1 MWNKIL
7 SWLYEIIEK
16 VLGLLPLSPFTQY
29 IEKLK
34 DIPFLGYLN
43 WFIPI
48 KELLIIGASW
58 LGVIGLFYLYS
69 IVLRW
74 VKAIE

>member
-7 SWLYEIIEK
+7 GWLYEIIEK
-16 VLGLLPLSPFTQY
+16 VLGLLPLSPFTEY

-34 DIPFLGYLN
+34 DMPFLGYLN

-69 IVLRW
+69 IILRW

>member
-7 SWLYEIIEK
+7 CWLYEIIEK
-16 VLGLLPLSPFTQY
+16 VLGLLPLSPFTEY

-34 DIPFLGYLN
+34 DMPFLGYLN

-74 VKAIE
+74 VKA

>member
-34 DIPFLGYLN
+34 DMPFLGYLN

>member
-7 SWLYEIIEK
+7 CWLYEIIEK
-16 VLGLLPLSPFTQY
+16 VLGLLPLSPFTEY

-34 DIPFLGYLN
+34 DMPFLGYLN